1 MPGFIPLESSDGY
14 LLLDSESEDLIAL
27 TDQLSIGFCVSSAE
41 ENRLDK
47 TSFLS
52 AYEWIAG
59 TLREES
65 SIISPSITIEYG
77 SFPKWNYAYIP
88 NFNRYYFI
96 TDIVSV
102 RLNLWRIS
110 FRVDPLMSFKDHIKG
125 SSALIERNEFTFDEE
140 VLDDSYPA
148 KYFKVVSENDV
159 VNVDGFVPS
168 IEFKTDVDMTTRPH
182 VAVTT
187 LNSKEQNTNNDYIS
201 PDPGYLPQIKGNN
214 FVAGLM
220 YKTYAMDTVD
230 LRSLA
235 ADIINNDAHAS
246 YIVSAVVFPY
256 ELLTW
261 EPADSSFTW
270 KDVYVGNDRV
280 RLYDSQYPL
289 KCRTVMSP
297 FIAYGTFA
305 QFRLPMAYSFLEF
318 EPYTMR
324 ELYIP
329 YCGWFKLPFEA
340 CRGDVISV
348 YYSIDQIMG
357 SATAYVYDLTKHR
370 MLWSSPCQLGTKI
383 TLGTTN
389 ALENKKTEDSNL
401 LNLIMSSIGA
411 GASFGIGAV
420 SGNPVAMVGGVLSQT
435 NAIAGFIDKSNHIID
450 RAQATA
456 ASATTG
462 LSSYQR
468 CRLRVTKIDSVPSGY
483 GESFA
488 HQLGKPLRRVYGI
501 GAMSGFTVVSSVH
514 LEIPGAYP
522 SEVDATESILKEG
535 FIA

>member
-1 MPGFIPLESSDGY
+1 MPGFDELYTSDAKKLFDSNDAE
-14 LLLDSESEDLIAL
+14 LLVPGNG
-27 TDQLSIGFCVSSAE
+27 LSIGFCVSSAE

-47 TSFLS
+47 TAFLS
-52 AYEWIAG
+52 AYEWIGG

-65 SIISPSITIEYG
+65 SIIAPTITVEHEG
-77 SFPKWNYAYIP
+77 FPNWNYAYIP

-110 FRVDPLMSFKDHIKG
+110 FRVDPLMSFMDHIKG
-125 SSALIERNEFTFDEE
+125 SVALIERNEFTFDEE

-187 LNSKEQNTNNDYIS
+187 LNSKEQNTNNDYFS

-256 ELLTW
+256 ELMTW

-280 RLYDSQYPL
+280 RLFDSQYPL

-305 QFRLPMAYSFLEF
+305 QFRLPMTYSFLDF
-318 EPYTMR
+318 EPYTTR

-468 CRLRVTKIDSVPSGY
+468 CRLRVTKVDSVASGY

-501 GAMSGFTVVSSVH
+501 GAMSGFTMVSSVH

-522 SEVDATESILKEG
+522 SEVNEVESILKEG